1 MELSTEQILSSL
13 PDGLLFIQPNETISY
28 LNPTAE
34 KMIGF
39 SFSQTIGKTILEIF
53 AGIDELPEF
62 VKNTLQTGRSFTI
75 REDEF
80 RNRHGECLIV
90 EIHLSPIDD
99 LIGNRVGA
107 ILLLRDLS
115 SLKKME
121 EEFRY
126 NDRLAVMG
134 NIASGLAHEIKNP
147 LGGIKGAAQM
157 LLREVKQKD
166 LKEYLEIIVKES
178 NRVNELILQLLHF
191 SRPKKIKFSSVNL
204 NKLLDEVIQL
214 EEQTERGSKIKWL
227 RLFDPSLPK
236 IKGDENQ
243 LKQAFL
249 NLIKNA
255 EEAISKKGKIEI
267 VTRFVTDYQ
276 LKTEKGSKTRLVVVE
291 IIDNGSGMDDKT
303 VANLFAPFYTTK
315 KGGSGL
321 GLAISHR
328 IINEHHGMVHV
339 ESIFKKGTTFRV
351 FLRALNS

>member
-1 MELSTEQILSSL
+1 MEFFTEQILSSL
-13 PDGLLFIQPNETISY
+13 PDGLVFIQSDQTINY

-34 KMIGF
+34 KMVGF
-39 SFSQTIGKTILEIF
+39 SLSQTIGKTVSEIF
-53 AGIDELPEF
+53 SAIEQLPQF
-62 VKNTLQTGRSFTI
+62 LKTTLETGRSFTI

-80 RNRHGECLIV
+80 RNRFRESLIV
-90 EIHLSPIDD
+90 EINLSPIYNADGKPD
-99 LIGNRVGA
+99 GA

-157 LLREVKQKD
+157 ILRELKQND
-166 LKEYLEIIVKES
+166 LKEYLEIIVKEA
-178 NRVNELILQLLHF
+178 NRVNELILQLLTF
-191 SRPKKIKFSSVNL
+191 SRPKKIKYSSVNL

-214 EEQTERGSKIKWL
+214 EEQVSRTSKIKWI
-227 RLFDPSLPK
+227 RAFDPSIPK
-236 IKGDENQ
+236 IRGDENQ

-249 NLIKNA
+249 NFIKNA
-255 EEAISKKGKIEI
+255 EEAITKNGKIEI

-276 LKTEKGSKTRLVVVE
+276 LKTEKGGRARLVVVE
-291 IIDNGSGMDDKT
+291 IIDSGSGMDDKT
-303 VANLFAPFYTTK
+303 LANLFAPFYTTK
-315 KGGSGL
+315 KGGTGL

-328 IINEHHGMVHV
+328 IISEHQGMVHV
-339 ESIFKKGTTFRV
+339 ESIPKKGTTFRV
-351 FLRALNS
+351 FLRALNI